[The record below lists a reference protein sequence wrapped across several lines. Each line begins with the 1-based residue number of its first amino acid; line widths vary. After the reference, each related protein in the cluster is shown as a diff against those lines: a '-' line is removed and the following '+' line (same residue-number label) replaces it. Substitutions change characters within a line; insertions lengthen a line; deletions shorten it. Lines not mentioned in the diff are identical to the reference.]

1 MVEYRI
7 EISLKEVI
15 YMINKDQ
22 LLLLCELSKLHLSE
36 SELLEYGK
44 EMTEIMALMDTI
56 GESNFEY
63 NPIDMSNAVPFSE
76 LREDE
81 IQAFDNMDGIIKN
94 GPKTLENQFV
104 VPKIVD

>member
-7 EISLKEVI
+7 EFSLKEVI
-15 YMINKDQ
+15 YMINKDE
-22 LLLLCELSKLHLSE
+22 LLLLCELSKLKLSE

-63 NPIDMSNAVPFSE
+63 NPVDMTNAVPFSD
-76 LREDE
+76 LRGDTVETFE
-81 IQAFDNMDGIIKN
+81 NMDGIVKN
-94 GPKTLENQFV
+94 GPRTIENQFV